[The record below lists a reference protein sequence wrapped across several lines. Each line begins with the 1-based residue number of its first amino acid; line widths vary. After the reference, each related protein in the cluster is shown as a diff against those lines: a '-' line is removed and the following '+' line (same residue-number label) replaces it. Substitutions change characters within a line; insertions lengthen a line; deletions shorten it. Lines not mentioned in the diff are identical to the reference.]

1 MLMLEPDFMWYQNG
15 GSSTYPESWYSFSAS
30 LNGESLGSG
39 ARTNSGGFKWSAE
52 LGSGWMGDDRANAFE
67 LSAKHMVKDGELD
80 TFAKSPTISTT
91 ESISAVDAV
100 YMESIA
106 SGREQFSLKGYGRTS
121 ADTRER
127 SKPSTDPSPQVI
139 DPLPAYI
146 KLTGQVQYLEVGPI
160 PSTTN
165 QVDQLLPVGSQ
176 STGTNSEQLSAAD
189 RGSNPVV
196 TSSSTAS
203 SGISLSDIKG
213 FSQMITVSGKGTDG
227 YIDTKIYVDSSA
239 IWTAG
244 VKSDEEK
251 FVFGMGTEG
260 TSLSGTSMLKMEGAA
275 ASIPKQILPPG
286 SVEVK
291 KSPVPSGPDYYETLV
306 NEKINEFYSEY
317 PTSSG
322 IKPPTA
328 YYQMENQASLLSI
341 PATSTTNSVSGGS
354 SGDYFLMNMGFTS
367 FIGGVLFR

>member
-1 MLMLEPDFMWYQNG
+1 MRRTEVLGILIIASVIMPVASGDVSISIGCYNNEDVLSIDISGENFGYGGMLMLEPDFMWYQNG

-165 QVDQLLPVGSQ
+165 QVDQLLPVGS
-176 STGTNSEQLSAAD
+176 
-189 RGSNPVV
+189 
-196 TSSSTAS
+196 
-203 SGISLSDIKG
+203 
-213 FSQMITVSGKGTDG
+213 
-227 YIDTKIYVDSSA
+227 
-239 IWTAG
+239 
-244 VKSDEEK
+244 
-251 FVFGMGTEG
+251 
-260 TSLSGTSMLKMEGAA
+260 
-275 ASIPKQILPPG
+275 
-286 SVEVK
+286 
-291 KSPVPSGPDYYETLV
+291 
-306 NEKINEFYSEY
+306 
-317 PTSSG
+317 
-322 IKPPTA
+322 
-328 YYQMENQASLLSI
+328 
-341 PATSTTNSVSGGS
+341 
-354 SGDYFLMNMGFTS
+354 
-367 FIGGVLFR
+367 